1 MTESQWNSEIS
12 SNQGKYSSFFCIY
25 DSVLQQSSTGV
36 NSICYNTRRS
46 PPKGTG
52 PCQGVPVPAKG
63 SYGPP
68 KRDVSP
74 RQRVA
79 RTAFSFWS
87 FSLVISH
94 IPVVN
99 HVLMILAPGVIQ
111 LTLLNATALD
121 RIIRDLARD
130 PRYSSILHLRTGVD
144 TRSSSGYSSTVT
156 QLLGRDPSA
165 QGLPAQASSS
175 QAGASASDESRPPNP
190 PALPVFPGST
200 EVDWMSSQ
208 LGLLSRG
215 HYRML
220 DDLLSPIGRHL
231 VPVSVAIFFYFLLFI
246 L

>member
-1 MTESQWNSEIS
+1 MTPVPTK
-12 SNQGKYSSFFCIY
+12 GH
-25 DSVLQQSSTGV
+25 
-36 NSICYNTRRS
+36 RS
-46 PPKGTG
+46 LPKGTG
-52 PCQGVPVPAKG
+52 PHQRVPAPTRG

-68 KRDVSP
+68 KRDAGP
-74 RQRVA
+74 QHRVV
-79 RTAFSFWS
+79 RTALSLGIS
-87 FSLVISH
+87 SIILHILVI
-94 IPVVN
+94 N
-99 HVLMILAPGVIQ
+99 HALMILAPGVIQ

-130 PRYSSILHLRTGVD
+130 PRYSSILCLRTGVD
-144 TRSSSGYSSTVT
+144 TRSSGGYSSTVT
-156 QLLGRDPSA
+156 QLMERDPSA
-165 QGLPAQASSS
+165 QGPPAQSGSS

-231 VPVSVAIFFYFLLFI
+231 VPVSVVICFIFCCLYSKFT
-246 L
+246 

>member
-1 MTESQWNSEIS
+1 MLKQA
-12 SNQGKYSSFFCIY
+12 
-25 DSVLQQSSTGV
+25 SV
-36 NSICYNTRRS
+36 
-46 PPKGTG
+46 PDKGIPVPTKGYG
-52 PCQGVPVPAKG
+52 PRQGVLVPAKG
-63 SYGPP
+63 YQSLPRGTG
-68 KRDVSP
+68 P
-74 RQRVA
+74 RQGELRSSKQGCWSLTKVV

-94 IPVVN
+94 ILVVN

-144 TRSSSGYSSTVT
+144 TRSSSGHSSTVA

-165 QGLPAQASSS
+165 QGPPAQASSS
-175 QAGASASDESRPPNP
+175 QEGASASDESRPPNP
-190 PALPVFPGST
+190 PALRVFPGST

-231 VPVSVAIFFYFLLFI
+231 VPVSVALLFYSKFT
-246 L
+246 

>member
-1 MTESQWNSEIS
+1 M
-12 SNQGKYSSFFCIY
+12 
-25 DSVLQQSSTGV
+25 
-36 NSICYNTRRS
+36 
-46 PPKGTG
+46 
-52 PCQGVPVPAKG
+52 PVPAKG
-63 SYGPP
+63 CQSPPRGAGPHQGELRSS
-68 KRDVSP
+68 KQGHRSLT
-74 RQRVA
+74 RVA
-79 RTAFSFWS
+79 RPAFIFLE
-87 FSLVISH
+87 FFISNFTNS
-94 IPVVN
+94 VVN
-99 HVLMILAPGVIQ
+99 HVLIILAPGVIQ

-144 TRSSSGYSSTVT
+144 TRSSSGHSSTVT
-156 QLLGRDPSA
+156 QLLERDPSA
-165 QGLPAQASSS
+165 QGPPAQASSS

-231 VPVSVAIFFYFLLFI
+231 VPVSVAFLFYSKFT
-246 L
+246 

>member
-1 MTESQWNSEIS
+1 ML
-12 SNQGKYSSFFCIY
+12 KHA
-25 DSVLQQSSTGV
+25 SVPDKG
-36 NSICYNTRRS
+36 CWS
-46 PPKGTG
+46 PPRGTG
-52 PCQGVPVPAKG
+52 PCQGG
-63 SYGPP
+63 TGPHQGELQSS
-68 KRDVSP
+68 KQGCQSP
-74 RQRVA
+74 TRVA

-94 IPVVN
+94 ILVVN
-99 HVLMILAPGVIQ
+99 HVLMILAPGLIQ

-144 TRSSSGYSSTVT
+144 TRSSSGHSSTVT
-156 QLLGRDPSA
+156 QLLGGDPSA
-165 QGLPAQASSS
+165 QGPPAQASSS
-175 QAGASASDESRPPNP
+175 QAGASASDEPRPPNP

-220 DDLLSPIGRHL
+220 DDLLSPIGRHQSL
-231 VPVSVAIFFYFLLFI
+231 
-246 L
+246 

>member
-1 MTESQWNSEIS
+1 ML
-12 SNQGKYSSFFCIY
+12 KHA
-25 DSVLQQSSTGV
+25 SV
-36 NSICYNTRRS
+36 
-46 PPKGTG
+46 PDKGI
-52 PCQGVPVPAKG
+52 PVPAKG
-63 SYGPP
+63 YRSPPRGTGPHQGELRSS
-68 KRDVSP
+68 KQGCQSLT
-74 RQRVA
+74 RVA

-87 FSLVISH
+87 FSLVISR
-94 IPVVN
+94 ILVVN

-130 PRYSSILHLRTGVD
+130 PRYSLILHLRTGVD
-144 TRSSSGYSSTVT
+144 TRSSSGHSSTVT

-165 QGLPAQASSS
+165 QGPPAQASSS
-175 QAGASASDESRPPNP
+175 QAGASASDESRPLNP

-231 VPVSVAIFFYFLLFI
+231 VPVSNAIFFYSKFT
-246 L
+246 

>member
-1 MTESQWNSEIS
+1 M
-12 SNQGKYSSFFCIY
+12 
-25 DSVLQQSSTGV
+25 
-36 NSICYNTRRS
+36 RRS
-46 PPKGTG
+46 PTRGYRSPPRGTG
-52 PCQGVPVPAKG
+52 PHQGELRSSKQGCQ
-63 SYGPP
+63 SLT
-68 KRDVSP
+68 
-74 RQRVA
+74 RVA
-79 RTAFSFWS
+79 RPAFSFLE
-87 FSLVISH
+87 FLIGNFTN
-94 IPVVN
+94 PVVN
-99 HVLMILAPGVIQ
+99 RVLIILAPGVIQ

-144 TRSSSGYSSTVT
+144 TRSSSGHSSTVT

-165 QGLPAQASSS
+165 QGPPAQASSS

-231 VPVSVAIFFYFLLFI
+231 VPVSVAIFSYSKFT
-246 L
+246 